1 MIAHRTGVVRGED
14 VGKAREAPQEAEP
27 LLSCSFC
34 GREQKQVARMT
45 LGPDGV
51 AICNECVEV
60 IVEMFEE
67 EGIRK

>member
-1 MIAHRTGVVRGED
+1 VKGGD
-14 VGKAREAPQEAEP
+14 VGKAREAPKEAEP

-34 GREQKQVARMT
+34 GREQKQVAKMT

-60 IVEMFEE
+60 IVDILEE
-67 EGIRK
+67 EGLRK

>member
-1 MIAHRTGVVRGED
+1 VKGGD
-14 VGKAREAPQEAEP
+14 VGKAREAAKEAKP

-34 GREQKQVARMT
+34 GKEQKQVKKLVA
-45 LGPDGV
+45 GPDRV

-60 IVEMFEE
+60 IVDIYEE